1 MGRKKIDYIRFRW
14 EKSKTTGILISEQ
27 QLYGIT
33 VLHIIFKNSYDCDKK
48 SWQRELKKVKRKIKK
63 YDYTNARI
71 HMDEKMEAVFE
82 KTGLAYISRKNE
94 LIENARDILTT
105 LRGEAT
111 GKRSEVIFV
120 LGKNLLTLSELKQLL
135 LIAKD
140 LYEDITVYVEDNL
153 MMYGNVFSYM
163 ENEWGVVVNR
173 VVSQDKL
180 KPCYESG
187 ICIVH
192 DFDALKTLVC
202 VIANCYA
209 LFHESVLYEN
219 NNHDMNENNRPR
231 NKYMYGRQQHQHLYM
246 GYEYYMEHQLLPYE
260 MAVDLLYQYENNY
273 QNNKFQPTFVAI
285 YEVKC

>member
-1 MGRKKIDYIRFRW
+1 MGRKKIDYISFRW
-14 EKSKTTGILISEQ
+14 EKSRAVRIILNEN
-27 QLYGIT
+27 QLFGVT

-48 SWQRELKKVKRKIKK
+48 RWQRELKKVKRKIRK

-94 LIENARDILTT
+94 LLENAREILTT
-105 LRGEAT
+105 LRGESNGT
-111 GKRSEVIFV
+111 RREVLFV
-120 LGKNLLTLSELKQLL
+120 LGKDLLTLVELKQLL

-140 LYEDITVYVEDNL
+140 LYEDITVYVEDNITL
-153 MMYGNVFSYM
+153 YDNVFSYM

-180 KPCYESG
+180 KPRYESG
-187 ICIVH
+187 ICIAH
-192 DFDALKTLVC
+192 DFDTLKTLAC

-209 LFHESVLYEN
+209 LFGKSVLYEK
-219 NNHDMNENNRPR
+219 NNRGINEKNR
-231 NKYMYGRQQHQHLYM
+231 LQNKHMYNRQQYKHLYM
-246 GYEYYMEHQLLPYE
+246 GYEYYMGHQLLPYE

-285 YEVKC
+285 CEVKC